1 MKNIVTTFIG
11 IILFSSLAY
20 SQKDSKWVDFTTAKG
35 DFSFSVPSDYVIA
48 KVQRGWTIVSD
59 QAEFSIQVEKLEMD
73 NPRGYVK
80 DLYFFKADDHKN
92 NKEFSIGDFLIRTVN
107 VDKENFRSF
116 NVYAGSKRNYYFI
129 TVKILSGKD
138 DSATTLKSSLRFDG
152 KSIID
157 NSADTKNAD
166 GKSLV
171 VDNLKSS
178 PIVENALSKKC
189 SREISYRYESTKS
202 DENSKDSDDKSNRPR
217 YSRWAV
223 ILDVPRI
230 ESPSSG
236 PGNGTVR
243 LRVLLGSNGCVSGA
257 IVVKTP
263 SKEAASNAVR
273 AVSQI
278 KFLPAVI
285 DGKPADSFKIFE
297 YQYSSR

>member
-1 MKNIVTTFIG
+1 MKNIVTIFIG

-48 KVQRGWTIVSD
+48 KVSRGWTIVSD
-59 QAEFSIQVEKLEMD
+59 KAEGSVQVEKMEMD

-80 DLYFFKADDHKN
+80 DLYFFKADDQKN
-92 NKEFSIGDFLIRTVN
+92 NKEFSIGEFLIRTVN
-107 VDKENFRSF
+107 VDKDQLRSF

-129 TVKILSGKD
+129 TVKILSGKEELIT
-138 DSATTLKSSLRFDG
+138 SLKNSLRFEG
-152 KSIID
+152 QPIIE
-157 NSADTKNAD
+157 NSADRKNAN

-178 PIVENALSKKC
+178 PIVEDALKKKC
-189 SREISYRYESTKS
+189 PTEIGYGYESTKS
-202 DENSKDSDDKSNRPR
+202 DDNSKDLDDKSNLLR

-223 ILDVPRI
+223 LLDMPRI

-236 PGNGTVR
+236 PSNGTIR

-257 IVVKTP
+257 MVVKTP

-273 AVSQI
+273 AASQI

-285 DGKPADSFKIFE
+285 DGKPADSFKMLE
-297 YQYSSR
+297 YQYR